1 MRTTTCLMLGVSALA
16 IAGCTNLPE
25 ASLGATFGAERFLN
39 GTHGGSGFTGSLASE
54 YTEVARRAAFRDTA
68 WLNATAYITKA
79 RQAEAGV
86 IPPLWTPA
94 QIGVN
99 GDATALYDTVVATIA
114 ANKDARPAACARLQV
129 MWDQYLEALR
139 GGATWCITPEDA
151 RALLDEALA
160 ACGIVGPTNFIVYF
174 GFDKTNLTDAARATI
189 AANYEAR
196 PAACARTQVMWDQYL
211 EALRGGATWCITP
224 EDARALLDEAL
235 ALCGIVG
242 PKNFIVYFGFDKT
255 NLTDAA
261 RATVDEVV
269 AAVNAMGTTALSLV
283 GHTDTVASGAYNQAL
298 SEARARRV
306 SDALSTR
313 GVPAGAMTLAGR
325 SENDLAIA
333 TGDNVREPLNR
344 RVEITLSN

>member
-1 MRTTTCLMLGVSALA
+1 MRTASCLMLGVSALA

-25 ASLGATFGAERFLN
+25 ASLGATFSAERYLN
-39 GTHGGSGFTGSLASE
+39 GEHGGSGFTGHLASE
-54 YTEVARRAAFRDTA
+54 YTEVARRAAFRDVA
-68 WLNATAYITKA
+68 WLNSTAYIAKA
-79 RQAEAGV
+79 QQAESSMD
-86 IPPLWTPA
+86 PLPWTPA
-94 QIGVN
+94 EIGVN
-99 GDATALYDTVVATIA
+99 GDATALYDVVVATIA
-114 ANKDARPAACARLQV
+114 ANKD
-129 MWDQYLEALR
+129 
-139 GGATWCITPEDA
+139 
-151 RALLDEALA
+151 
-160 ACGIVGPTNFIVYF
+160 
-174 GFDKTNLTDAARATI
+174 
-189 AANYEAR
+189 AR

-255 NLTDAA
+255 NLTDVA
-261 RATVDEVV
+261 RATIDEVV